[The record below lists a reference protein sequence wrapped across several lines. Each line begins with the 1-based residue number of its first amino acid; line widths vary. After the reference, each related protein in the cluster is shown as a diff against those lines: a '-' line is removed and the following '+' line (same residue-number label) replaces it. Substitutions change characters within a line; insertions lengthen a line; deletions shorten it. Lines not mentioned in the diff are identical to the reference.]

1 MSKLY
6 KIYVLYRFISFYSV
20 LIPNQQK
27 TKKKQKSW
35 DQPYLSNLSKTQA
48 SPGKK
53 HWSTVLE
60 AALGPKAAL
69 ESQSSAQFAWSNL
82 EESIPQLLSWS
93 CEGERAVYRL
103 FAAWLF
109 WPFWKTGHPWMK
121 HQTAESKRHQ
131 TGPSKA
137 VSHSN
142 PRKAASYRQSPNQSK
157 SWY

>member
-1 MSKLY
+1 M
-6 KIYVLYRFISFYSV
+6 YVLYRFIVFA
-20 LIPNQQK
+20 PK
-27 TKKKQKSW
+27 PAKKKKQRSW

-69 ESQSSAQFAWSNL
+69 ESQSSAQSAWSNL
-82 EESIPQLLSWS
+82 EESIPQLPSWS

-103 FAAWLF
+103 FAPLTLLTL
-109 WPFWKTGHPWMK
+109 WKTGHPE
-121 HQTAESKRHQ
+121 A
-131 TGPSKA
+131 
-137 VSHSN
+137 SN
-142 PRKAASYRQSPNQSK
+142 CRIQETSNWTKQSSLPFKSQKWKAASYRQLPNQSK

>member
-1 MSKLY
+1 M
-6 KIYVLYRFISFYSV
+6 IYVKTPKSLYIYTQIIQNIQVFYSV

-27 TKKKQKSW
+27 NKKKKSW
-35 DQPYLSNLSKTQA
+35 DQPYLCNLSKTQA

-93 CEGERAVYRL
+93 WEGERVVYRL
-103 FAAWLF
+103 L
-109 WPFWKTGHPWMK
+109 PLDSSNPRKN
-121 HQTAESKRHQ
+121 R
-131 TGPSKA
+131 PSMDEA

-142 PRKAASYRQSPNQSK
+142 PRSEKQHLQGNRQIK
-157 SWY
+157 WY